1 MQKQGFT
8 LTIFLFL
15 YVVEIHTFAQN
26 NIIEELIRNNKH
38 NDALTLVEH
47 LEEDAQR
54 GTESYHLLQKYKIQ
68 CQENLTA
75 SFLNSYI
82 NESKDLYGDNSIEF
96 NEDLLWIASYL
107 YDEGDLVQSKHFL
120 KLAKLGLKQFGTG
133 PFQGRDTLQNINV
146 LDLEGRLYV
155 SSRRAYRGIRYLI
168 HSSELRRKCFGE
180 NNLHYIDG
188 LISVANAYIMYS
200 NPQKAVEYHNKALSS
215 ISENVKRSFREF
227 DEQGR
232 EQYWNIY
239 SRYYE
244 GTLDAMFFLP
254 KLSRQA
260 HKIANYAYNAILV
273 AKSALLEASSS
284 GREYEY
290 VTIDEIQNSLNEH
303 DVCIEFFKTR
313 TNNYGALIIKKGWPS
328 AKLVRLNATINI
340 DGNRANIHEALPYTP
355 PEHEY
360 NDYTDYLYSLGRAIW
375 PEELTS
381 FFPNKDEGRVY
392 YATAGKLDLC
402 PIDCLPMHDSN
413 NRNRQYYGQCYNM
426 VRLTSTRELVTHS
439 KHIDNVLDNVSLFG
453 GMNYR
458 MTSDTV
464 SYLSIDKEANGFV
477 RHRDYEYEKYLSST
491 AVMLRDRS
499 LAPLPGSLQEIIQVD
514 SILNHQANL
523 LTGKFAT
530 RNNIQKLSEQS
541 STIVISTHGF
551 SNRLSVQNANYYSFD
566 DPLQRCGLLLSGR
579 EGGETLI
586 SDTRYICARDIV
598 KWNLSEL
605 RLAILAS
612 CSSLGNDLQKDGIYG
627 LMRAFKLAG
636 AQSVIVS
643 SWQISDEV
651 TEKFIT
657 LLFDNIIQTY
667 GDVHKAFCM
676 SREKIK
682 NSYPDS
688 FYWSSFIL
696 IDAQ

>member
-1 MQKQGFT
+1 
-8 LTIFLFL
+8 
-15 YVVEIHTFAQN
+15 
-26 NIIEELIRNNKH
+26 
-38 NDALTLVEH
+38 
-47 LEEDAQR
+47 
-54 GTESYHLLQKYKIQ
+54 
-68 CQENLTA
+68 
-75 SFLNSYI
+75 
-82 NESKDLYGDNSIEF
+82 
-96 NEDLLWIASYL
+96 
-107 YDEGDLVQSKHFL
+107 
-120 KLAKLGLKQFGTG
+120 
-133 PFQGRDTLQNINV
+133 
-146 LDLEGRLYV
+146 
-155 SSRRAYRGIRYLI
+155 
-168 HSSELRRKCFGE
+168 
-180 NNLHYIDG
+180 
-188 LISVANAYIMYS
+188 
-200 NPQKAVEYHNKALSS
+200 
-215 ISENVKRSFREF
+215 
-227 DEQGR
+227 
-232 EQYWNIY
+232 
-239 SRYYE
+239 
-244 GTLDAMFFLP
+244 
-254 KLSRQA
+254 
-260 HKIANYAYNAILV
+260 
-273 AKSALLEASSS
+273 
-284 GREYEY
+284 
-290 VTIDEIQNSLNEH
+290 
-303 DVCIEFFKTR
+303 
-313 TNNYGALIIKKGWPS
+313 
-328 AKLVRLNATINI
+328 
-340 DGNRANIHEALPYTP
+340 
-355 PEHEY
+355 
-360 NDYTDYLYSLGRAIW
+360 
-375 PEELTS
+375 
-381 FFPNKDEGRVY
+381 
-392 YATAGKLDLC
+392 
-402 PIDCLPMHDSN
+402 
-413 NRNRQYYGQCYNM
+413 
-426 VRLTSTRELVTHS
+426 
-439 KHIDNVLDNVSLFG
+439 
-453 GMNYR
+453 
-458 MTSDTV
+458 
-464 SYLSIDKEANGFV
+464 
-477 RHRDYEYEKYLSST
+477 
-491 AVMLRDRS
+491 MLRDRS